1 MGKGALPRA
10 GDKTGGIGYPGPMLN
25 NFASWIGLSI
35 VDLITIAVIAV
46 VVVTLVVTF
55 ALSVKPRKFK
65 PVSARQY
72 NAELFKRRM
81 ELEELSYP
89 LLNEV
94 RIGGGKS
101 GPTKID
107 HVMRL
112 PASILMIVSSP
123 LDVVGTP
130 RCNPNAGQWKYVKA
144 DHSVGVF
151 LNPVVQMHP
160 LISAIR
166 SRFPLVR
173 VRVLCVFP
181 RVVEFGGR
189 PPRGCCTPDNMT
201 SIIREMAAEDG
212 APNQTM
218 DAAWESIS
226 AALRQKSGSESN
238 GGGSSDEEKGGKR
251 ARR

>member
-1 MGKGALPRA
+1 
-10 GDKTGGIGYPGPMLN
+10 MLSEL
-25 NFASWIGLSI
+25 ASWIGISI
-35 VDLITIAVIAV
+35 VDLITIAVITV
-46 VVVTLVVTF
+46 VVIVLMITF

-65 PVSARQY
+65 PVSTRQY

-89 LLNEV
+89 MLNEV
-94 RIGGGKS
+94 KIGGGKA

-107 HVMRL
+107 QVMRL
-112 PASILMIVSSP
+112 PASILLIVSSP
-123 LDVVGTP
+123 PDVVGTP
-130 RCNPNAGQWKYVKA
+130 RCSQNAGQWKYVKP
-144 DHSVGVF
+144 DHSVGAF
-151 LNPVVQMHP
+151 LNPVVQLHP

-181 RVVEFGGR
+181 RTAEFGSR

-212 APNQTM
+212 VPNQAM

-226 AALRQKSGSESN
+226 AALGQKSSSQSQ
-238 GGGSSDEEKGGKR
+238 GGDALPEKKRGKR
-251 ARR
+251 AKP